1 MNSKRRVFR
10 DRRGTVGIETAI
22 IIIAFVIVASAVAY
36 VVINMG
42 YYAAQ
47 KSRDTISR
55 GVESVSSSL
64 EFDGSVIGKVDENT
78 PYIKYLI
85 IPVRLSVGKSLVDL
99 GVESVMVSVFSKS
112 FTISDIYYGVYKET
126 TDPPLE
132 DILGYVTENRTEET
146 VKITSGSGSL
156 TKTPIIPGSVT
167 IYVNST
173 TILQDKDADGTLY
186 NMTASPPIAIED
198 SLINYTTGAISGLT
212 GVEDDSYTATYTYK
226 VAAVGEVAV
235 SVIYNDDGDTLL
247 ELNEKAFLV
256 IQVDTSKHPI
266 ASYDTVTIEIRI
278 GTGPALTI
286 KRQIPPG
293 LTPGDYVDLG

>member
-1 MNSKRRVFR
+1 MNSKRRAFR

-36 VVINMG
+36 VIINMG

-64 EFDGSVIGKVDENT
+64 EFDGSVIGKVDENE

-132 DILGYVTENRTEET
+132 DILGYVTTVEET
-146 VKITSGSGSL
+146 VKITGGSGSL
-156 TKTPIIPGSVT
+156 TKTPIVPGSVT

-173 TILQDKDADGTLY
+173 TTLQDKNKDGKLY
-186 NMTASPPIAIED
+186 NMTASPPIAIKD
-198 SLINYTTGAISGLT
+198 SLINYTTGAISVT
-212 GVEDDSYTATYTYK
+212 GVKDGSYKATYK
-226 VAAVGEVAV
+226 VSEAAV

-247 ELNEKAFLV
+247 ELNEKAFIV

-266 ASYDTVTIEIRI
+266 ASYDTVTVEIRI

>member
-36 VVINMG
+36 VIINMG

-64 EFDGSVIGKVDENT
+64 EFDGSVIGKVDENE

-132 DILGYVTENRTEET
+132 DILGYVTTVEET
-146 VKITSGSGSL
+146 VKITGGSGSL
-156 TKTPIIPGSVT
+156 TKTPIVPGSVT

-173 TILQDKDADGTLY
+173 TILQDQYANGTLY
-186 NMTASPPIAIED
+186 NMTASPPIAIKD
-198 SLINYTTGAISGLT
+198 SLINYTTGAISVT
-212 GVEDDSYTATYTYK
+212 GVKDGSYKATYK
-226 VAAVGEVAV
+226 VSEAAV

-247 ELNEKAFLV
+247 ELNEKAFIV

>member
-36 VVINMG
+36 VIINMG

-64 EFDGSVIGKVDENT
+64 EFDGSVIGKVDENK

-112 FTISDIYYGVYKET
+112 FTISDIYCGVYKET

-146 VKITSGSGSL
+146 VTITSGSGSL
-156 TKTPIIPGSVT
+156 TKTPIVPGSVT

-173 TILQDKDADGTLY
+173 TTLQDKNKDGKLY
-186 NMTASPPIAIED
+186 NMTASPPTIVG
-198 SLINYTTGAISGLT
+198 SINYTTGAIYDLT
-212 GVEDDSYTATYTYK
+212 EVKSDSYTATYTYK

-247 ELNEKAFLV
+247 ELNEKAFIV

>member
-36 VVINMG
+36 VIINMG

-64 EFDGSVIGKVDENT
+64 EFDGSVIGKVDKNT

-112 FTISDIYYGVYKET
+112 FTISDIYCGVYKET

-132 DILGYVTENRTEET
+132 DILGCVTTEET
-146 VKITSGSGSL
+146 VTIKSGSGSL
-156 TKTPIIPGSVT
+156 TKTPIVPGSVT

-173 TILQDKDADGTLY
+173 TILQDNKKDGKLY
-186 NMTASPPIAIED
+186 NMTASPPTIVG
-198 SLINYTTGAISGLT
+198 SINYATGKISDLT
-212 GVEDDSYTATYTYK
+212 GVKDGSYKATYNYNTDE
-226 VAAVGEVAV
+226 EVAV

-247 ELNEKAFLV
+247 ELNEKAFIV

-266 ASYDTVTIEIRI
+266 ASYDTVTVEIRI